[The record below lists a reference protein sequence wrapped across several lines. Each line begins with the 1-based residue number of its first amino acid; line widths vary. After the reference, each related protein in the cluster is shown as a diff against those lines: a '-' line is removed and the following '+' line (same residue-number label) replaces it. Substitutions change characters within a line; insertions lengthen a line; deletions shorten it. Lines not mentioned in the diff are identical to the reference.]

1 MLEELTS
8 IKLGLRRENL
18 IVDEDLP
25 EDFEER
31 LKEIEKWNIEYENE
45 L

>member
-1 MLEELTS
+1 
-8 IKLGLRRENL
+8 LGLRRENL
-18 IVDEDLP
+18 LVDEGIS

-31 LKEIEKWNIEYENE
+31 LMEVERKNIEYENE